1 MLPSTL
7 LHFNHKHTKDAGI
20 GYLEHIDTI
29 EDTLRAFSL
38 LLPGNFKLETWGPQV
53 TELFF

>member
-38 LLPGNFKLETWGPQV
+38 LLPGNTFSIKTQG
-53 TELFF
+53 ELK